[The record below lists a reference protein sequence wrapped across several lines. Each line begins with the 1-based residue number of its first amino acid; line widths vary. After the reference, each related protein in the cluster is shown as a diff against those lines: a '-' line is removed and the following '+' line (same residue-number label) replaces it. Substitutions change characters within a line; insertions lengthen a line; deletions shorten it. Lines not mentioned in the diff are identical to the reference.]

1 MVKFGGGVVKMA
13 LTLIRNITNI
23 KYDTDLVSGDNICIS
38 ADIEGVVCSI
48 PISDTNKDYQE
59 VLDTIARE
67 GSDCCVGDVPE
78 ELQSE
83 VDSRLFSKQVMS
95 YQEAK
100 ARIAQH
106 LLSEG
111 KEEVTET
118 QSVYSGRSSFNEE
131 TGFDDP
137 VMEDVEVLISPY
149 IPPFE
154 PATVKIIV
162 TDEDFN
168 SSEQTIV
175 NPLITK
181 DLEERAAAQTIIDNT
196 PDAVISHLEDA

>member
-1 MVKFGGGVVKMA
+1 
-13 LTLIRNITNI
+13 
-23 KYDTDLVSGDNICIS
+23 
-38 ADIEGVVCSI
+38 
-48 PISDTNKDYQE
+48 
-59 VLDTIARE
+59 
-67 GSDCCVGDVPE
+67 
-78 ELQSE
+78 
-83 VDSRLFSKQVMS
+83 
-95 YQEAK
+95 
-100 ARIAQH
+100 
-106 LLSEG
+106 
-111 KEEVTET
+111 
-118 QSVYSGRSSFNEE
+118 GRSSFNEE